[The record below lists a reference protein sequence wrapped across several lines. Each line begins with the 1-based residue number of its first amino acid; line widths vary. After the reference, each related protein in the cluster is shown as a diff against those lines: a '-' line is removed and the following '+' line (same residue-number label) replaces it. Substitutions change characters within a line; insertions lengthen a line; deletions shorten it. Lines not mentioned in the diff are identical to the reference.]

1 MSKHKKHYG
10 DGLYQEAAK
19 ILEID
24 ESRLRHYKATSENI
38 EIVRR
43 THNLKY
49 THYEVASLK
58 QLKRDK
64 RDKLAARRIGELCPL
79 VPPKKSG
86 SMAHK
91 KEVPESRA
99 PAFPESQRLSE
110 FRKLAEKA
118 RGATRFF
125 TAP

>member
-64 RDKLAARRIGELCPL
+64 RDKLAARRIGELCPAA
-79 VPPKKSG
+79 KHGGRGGG
-86 SMAHK
+86 S
-91 KEVPESRA
+91 EVRNSDI
-99 PAFPESQRLSE
+99 AFPERQRLSE